1 MKKSWFAVVL
11 VATVMGLCGPALSF
25 DASIPP
31 AERNAIVFSW
41 DGVQREHQNQ
51 CLSRN
56 ELPNLAAL
64 IAEGKMVNID
74 ISGHATD
81 TKAGHTQ
88 TLTGYDPELTGVYS
102 NGNFKPIPEGLT
114 IFERLE
120 KAFGDD
126 NITTIMVT
134 GKTHHIGSCPPS
146 DPEKIKQVE
155 AKLKTLVEQNAP
167 KAQQNKVKK
176 QLNTLRQNKE
186 GEPWYLV
193 HKNFDVWDG
202 DKGRDNTVV
211 GPLMMGYLDKYGKGR
226 FFAYY
231 HFSDPDHTGHAH
243 GENSK
248 EYNDA
253 IIACDMWLGE
263 TVKKLKELGAY
274 DRTMVLVTAD
284 HGFDEGLKS
293 HRNAPYIALAGNLK
307 TLAKDG
313 DMRDITPTLLM
324 QMGVD
329 ISKIEPKYPGVVLTS
344 K

>member
-1 MKKSWFAVVL
+1 M
-11 VATVMGLCGPALSF
+11 CIR
-25 DASIPP
+25 D
-31 AERNAIVFSW
+31 R
-41 DGVQREHQNQ
+41 
-51 CLSRN
+51 
-56 ELPNLAAL
+56 PNLAAL
-64 IAEGKMVNID
+64 TAEGKMVNID
-74 ISGHATD
+74 IDGHNTD

-88 TLTGYDPELTGVYS
+88 TLTGYNPELTGVYS
-102 NGNFKPIPEGLT
+102 NGKFQAIPEDLT

-146 DPEKIKQVE
+146 TPEQIADANKQLEQMGKAKRSATEKTGLEDPDAAAQAAKPKKAQIQNLKQIV
-155 AKLKTLVEQNAP
+155 QNA
-167 KAQQNKVKK
+167 A
-176 QLNTLRQNKE
+176 

-231 HFSDPDHTGHAH
+231 HFSDPDHKGHNR

-253 IIACDMWLGE
+253 IIVCDKWLGE
-263 TVKKLKELGAY
+263 TVKKLKDLGVY
-274 DRTMVLVTAD
+274 GKTMVFVSAD
-284 HGFDEGLKS
+284 HGFDEGKTS
-293 HRNAPYIALAGNLK
+293 HSNAPYVVLAGNIK
-307 TLAKDG
+307 TLVNDG
-313 DMRDITPTLLM
+313 HMRDITPTLLT

-329 ISKIEPKYPGVVLTS
+329 ISKIEPKYPGAVLTQ